1 MSAPDPAWAAGI
13 RRVHHDAR
21 GVLALDVVQRMDLP
35 GVLLAALAG
44 DADALQLARQVNDTL
59 RRIQDAP
66 AHDPMQCACCGA
78 PLRDGRFAVVIAA
91 PEGNPDARA
100 ALAMAICHRCG
111 TTPGAITAAAQ
122 RALRCIWP
130 DLRPATHTKGGRA

>member
-1 MSAPDPAWAAGI
+1 MNAPDPAWAASI

-21 GVLALDVVQRMDLP
+21 GVLALDVVQRADMPD
-35 GVLLAALAG
+35 VLIAALAG

-66 AHDPMQCACCGA
+66 VHDPMQCACCCA
-78 PLRDGRFAVVIAA
+78 PLRGGKFAVVVAS
-91 PEGNPDARA
+91 PEANPDARA
-100 ALAMAICHRCG
+100 ALALAICTRCG
-111 TTPGAITAAAQ
+111 PTPGARNAAAQ

-130 DLRPATHTKGGRA
+130 DLRPVTHPNGGRA